1 MVSELSW
8 TQWLT
13 MTGSFLFVI
22 VLLVATLFLLKR
34 LGTNYPV
41 GAKKRIK
48 IVDTQS
54 LGARQKLLLVAV
66 RDKEILVGIPP
77 HGITRL
83 SDWQLDESELD
94 EELSTELQT
103 QGKIGSFKEALLA
116 TVKGRK
122 K

>member
-34 LGTNYPV
+34 LGANYPV

-48 IVDTQS
+48 IVDRRRVIFRAPDT
-54 LGARQKLLLVAV
+54 GENRKLQRSSAGNSQ
-66 RDKEILVGIPP
+66 RAEEIDAAENKHSI
-77 HGITRL
+77 
-83 SDWQLDESELD
+83 
-94 EELSTELQT
+94 
-103 QGKIGSFKEALLA
+103 
-116 TVKGRK
+116 
-122 K
+122 